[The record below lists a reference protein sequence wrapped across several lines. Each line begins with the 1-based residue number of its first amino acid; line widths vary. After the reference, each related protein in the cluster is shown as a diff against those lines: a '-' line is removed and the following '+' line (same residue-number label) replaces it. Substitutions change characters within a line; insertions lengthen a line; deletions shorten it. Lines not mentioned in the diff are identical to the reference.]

1 MAATRN
7 TPSRKCLRAM
17 VCFTG
22 MLSDVWSIPDF
33 NPMAV
38 RAATCSLRRYVDL
51 VEAGRLPLKIHQ
63 VSAFDEIAEAH
74 RVMEAGEPVVRVS

>member
-1 MAATRN
+1 MRPTRDAA
-7 TPSRKCLRAM
+7 PGEE
-17 VCFTG
+17 F
-22 MLSDVWSIPDF
+22 P
-33 NPMAV
+33 
-38 RAATCSLRRYVDL
+38 LRRYVDL